1 MSNPA
6 YLDFNMA
13 NISLLESEAV
23 ATASTRGYSSRSE
36 WDRVRPIIK
45 RLYVDEDKTLKD
57 VITIMA
63 RDYGHQA
70 S

>member
-1 MSNPA
+1 MRNPS
-6 YLDFNMA
+6 YLHLNMA
-13 NISLLESEAV
+13 DVPLHEPEAASAASALAY
-23 ATASTRGYSSRSE
+23 ATRSE

-45 RLYVDEDKTLKD
+45 RLYVDEDKTLKE
-57 VITIMA
+57 VMVIMA